1 MNPADPT
8 KPPGLF
14 LARSATLCVVV
25 GRGTSAGHISLG
37 SGSNGSPDRP
47 RQLIDPGSLRPRERV
62 LRQPFARD
70 NWNYR
75 EQKCAVFFD

>member
-8 KPPGLF
+8 RPPGL
-14 LARSATLCVVV
+14 LWALSATLCVVV
-25 GRGTSAGHISLG
+25 ERGTSAGHISLG

-47 RQLIDPGSLRPRERV
+47 RPLIDPWSLRPLKRV

-75 EQKCAVFFD
+75 EQKCAVFVD